1 MLAVVRELATHEET
15 ITIITTIKRTTHIIQ
30 QQQYHKQTKTVKAC
44 KTRSLVAGQLVRVV
58 ADHESYETSTHYCF
72 SFADGTAV
80 FLVCEERDNAVR
92 MRFDVSGELSFV
104 CAEKVVKEAWLCG
117 APLQFL
123 FYTYP
128 LSVGRVDIADATS
141 LLPTVIPVADAEP
154 VKLPTVI
161 PAADAKAN
169 GSSAQSKKIDA
180 AVQDILAELG
190 VADGAEVCAEEVDNN
205 IAIYF
210 LEHAMGKTLRV
221 ARARLSRKRKRSV
234 VRRQG
239 GKVCGKKKRKTLAP
253 EIAAETL
260 APEIAAEPS
269 VAVARHV
276 ASKGERPVWDDHHK
290 RCFVELWC
298 AGKLTGLSIGCSCTA
313 HSKGRLPC
321 RRNVS
326 FGKKNAALGEHDLR
340 SKVFPEFKK
349 RLLAWDAA
357 GAELKGKRARD
368 DHKALGGLLLCWYAS
383 DI

>member
-15 ITIITTIKRTTHIIQ
+15 ITIITTIKRTTQIIQ
-30 QQQYHKQTKTVKAC
+30 QQQYNKQTKTVKAC

-58 ADHESYETSTHYCF
+58 ADHEAYETSTHYCF
-72 SFADGTAV
+72 SFADDTAV

-92 MRFDVSGELSFV
+92 MRFDSSGELSFV

-117 APLQFL
+117 EPLQLL

-128 LSVGRVDIADATS
+128 LSVGLVDMADATS
-141 LLPTVIPVADAEP
+141 LLPTVIPVVDAEP

-161 PAADAKAN
+161 PAADAKADER
-169 GSSAQSKKIDA
+169 SAQSKKIDGE
-180 AVQDILAELG
+180 VRDILAELG
-190 VADGAEVCAEEVDNN
+190 VAGGAEVEEEELDDNV
-205 IAIYF
+205 AIEF

-221 ARARLSRKRKRSV
+221 ARARLSRKRKHGV

-239 GKVCGKKKRKTLAP
+239 DKGKVCRKKKRKTMP
-253 EIAAETL
+253 
-260 APEIAAEPS
+260 PEIAAEPS
-269 VAVARHV
+269 VAVARQV
-276 ASKGERPVWDDHHK
+276 SSKGERPVWDDHHK

-340 SKVFPEFKK
+340 SKVFPEF
-349 RLLAWDAA
+349 
-357 GAELKGKRARD
+357 
-368 DHKALGGLLLCWYAS
+368 
-383 DI
+383 